1 MYEITDAIS
10 HLSSLSIIH
19 RDIKPA
25 NILLHEG
32 KVKLADFGFA
42 KYDHP
47 DSRKQKYSIGSPLY
61 MSPEALFNHTYGKE
75 NDVWSLGIVFYE
87 ILQGRAPW
95 DPKNQK
101 ELKEILTEKK

>member
-47 DSRKQKYSIGSPLY
+47 DSRK
-61 MSPEALFNHTYGKE
+61 
-75 NDVWSLGIVFYE
+75 
-87 ILQGRAPW
+87 
-95 DPKNQK
+95 
-101 ELKEILTEKK
+101 